1 MSKFKEVLNKKIVK
15 IPLVIIVFVIII
27 VIWKSLVNSNDSYL
41 EKYDGVD
48 LTADVEG
55 IARDDTYAKYLQ
67 SHEGVSSPDEVI
79 DVDVFDYTSDSNGV
93 TVVDNIDGEDK
104 AVQSSEDGSIEWN
117 VEIPEAGMYNIYVT
131 EEVI

>member
-79 DVDVFDYTSDSNGV
+79 DVDVKEFQDAVAPMYDDYPQYKDV
-93 TVVDNIDGEDK
+93 IE
-104 AVQSSEDGSIEWN
+104 QIRSIE
-117 VEIPEAGMYNIYVT
+117 
-131 EEVI
+131 

>member
-79 DVDVFDYTSDSNGV
+79 F
-93 TVVDNIDGEDK
+93 
-104 AVQSSEDGSIEWN
+104 
-117 VEIPEAGMYNIYVT
+117 
-131 EEVI
+131 

>member
-1 MSKFKEVLNKKIVK
+1 MEVI
-15 IPLVIIVFVIII
+15 
-27 VIWKSLVNSNDSYL
+27 LVNSNDSYL

-79 DVDVFDYTSDSNGV
+79 DVDVF
-93 TVVDNIDGEDK
+93 
-104 AVQSSEDGSIEWN
+104 
-117 VEIPEAGMYNIYVT
+117 
-131 EEVI
+131 

>member
-48 LTADVEG
+48 LTADVKELPET
-55 IARDDTYAKYLQ
+55 IHMQ
-67 SHEGVSSPDEVI
+67 
-79 DVDVFDYTSDSNGV
+79 
-93 TVVDNIDGEDK
+93 NIFKVMK
-104 AVQSSEDGSIEWN
+104 AFL
-117 VEIPEAGMYNIYVT
+117 ALMK
-131 EEVI
+131 